1 MDEKDED
8 WTASL
13 MADLSLAHPSV
24 GNFAAI
30 NFIKDCRIMPTQLE
44 DWSPELA
51 NGGDNGDYVQAI
63 STAVSSHLVMQMKV
77 LTGLNPKVDGRE
89 LQNSDSTEKI
99 LQQEQLWKIQ
109 GGKFMQPTR
118 ETGPYCRQ
126 RLSFLFQPCH
136 EGNPE
141 CV

>member
-77 LTGLNPKVDGRE
+77 GETIVTCLAWHGDEEGSSRVPPSQSHVDMA
-89 LQNSDSTEKI
+89 STI
-99 LQQEQLWKIQ
+99 W
-109 GGKFMQPTR
+109 
-118 ETGPYCRQ
+118 
-126 RLSFLFQPCH
+126 S
-136 EGNPE
+136 
-141 CV
+141 